1 VTAFPV
7 SPPAAGEQ
15 LALPLEGTLAGRYAA
30 WRQTADGLRVFL
42 EIERRVLARAN
53 SGSREHPIERI
64 EVNHIWSSVRAE
76 LKVKANNDFRAPAA
90 RELIARA
97 PWLKAVIEIRRQRSP

>member
-53 SGSREHPIERI
+53 RGDERVEINDVTADLRQDWAVAINNSWRALISRELLARHAFLRGKIETRRR
-64 EVNHIWSSVRAE
+64 RA
-76 LKVKANNDFRAPAA
+76 V
-90 RELIARA
+90 
-97 PWLKAVIEIRRQRSP
+97 

>member
-53 SGSREHPIERI
+53 SGETRVEINDLVADLRRAWKVGIDNDHRAYIARSLIERHPFLGTTI
-64 EVNHIWSSVRAE
+64 
-76 LKVKANNDFRAPAA
+76 K
-90 RELIARA
+90 
-97 PWLKAVIEIRRQRSP
+97 IRRTRSA